1 MSSSTNKS
9 SQGSSEGFPA
19 KPGDRASVIQLQKV
33 AKSFPGRGADVEV
46 LRNVSLSVDENSFVS
61 IVGPSGCG
69 KTTLLNLVAG
79 FLAPSQG
86 SIHVRGTLVHGIN
99 SDLGLGYITQDN
111 KLFPWLTLAG
121 NVEFPLRARHLPRE
135 KRQERVAN
143 LLEMVGLRGFE
154 EHYPYQLSG
163 GMQKRT
169 ALAQALSYDPDVLL
183 MDEPFGSLD
192 AQTRMLLQQELLKIW
207 KRTGKTILFVT
218 HDIVEALAL
227 SDRVVVMSRRPGSIK
242 GQLEVSLSRPR
253 DVFHIHDH
261 DGYGDCHRELWRL
274 LRSELPEH

>member
-1 MSSSTNKS
+1 MSKSTQESPEDLPVKTGGPES
-9 SQGSSEGFPA
+9 IIEL
-19 KPGDRASVIQLQKV
+19 RKV
-33 AKSFPGRGADVEV
+33 SKSFPGHQATFDV
-46 LRNVSLSVDENSFVS
+46 LQNVNLSVEENTFVS

-86 SIHVRGTLVHGIN
+86 SISVRGIPVHGIT
-99 SDLGLGYITQDN
+99 SELKLGYITQEN

-121 NVEFPLRARHLPRE
+121 NVEFPLRARRLPKER
-135 KRQERVAN
+135 RRERVAN
-143 LLEMVGLRGFE
+143 LLKMVGLGGFE

-183 MDEPFGSLD
+183 MDEPFSSLD
-192 AQTRMLLQQELLKIW
+192 AQTRMFLQQELLKIW
-207 KRTGKTILFVT
+207 RRTGKTILFVT
-218 HDIVEALAL
+218 HDIGEAIAL
-227 SDRVVVMSRRPGSIK
+227 SDRIVVLSRRPCSIK
-242 GQLEVSLSRPR
+242 GHLKVTLSRPR

-261 DGYGDCHRELWRL
+261 VGYADCYREAWRL
-274 LRSELPEH
+274 LRSELPDH